1 MQQTEIQR
9 TKNRDKTTK
18 SKISKKEEK
27 RDVTTRTRIR
37 TTSSSRIPH
46 DITMNEDDDDE
57 AMAPPMPPP
66 TTTTGDAVSA
76 KAAASKELLLLLN
89 ESKSTGEEEK
99 FLNSLNTE
107 RNRSETITEQCFH
120 KLSKRGGCSE
130 SIAKI
135 TEIMQLEKDFRK
147 KYHGNRIMYKN
158 WFWLHED
165 EKTDLVPIY

>member
-1 MQQTEIQR
+1 MRRKNFSTLETRNAIVR
-9 TKNRDKTTK
+9 HHSPPPSKVSSFENSPKKKTKQITK
-18 SKISKKEEK
+18 SSI
-27 RDVTTRTRIR
+27 
-37 TTSSSRIPH
+37 SSRVIS
-46 DITMNEDDDDE
+46 TEAEDDYIL
-57 AMAPPMPPP
+57 
-66 TTTTGDAVSA
+66 
-76 KAAASKELLLLLN
+76 KN
-89 ESKSTGEEEK
+89 
-99 FLNSLNTE
+99 NSDV
-107 RNRSETITEQCFH
+107 ETLSNFAYPEIITEQCFH

>member
-1 MQQTEIQR
+1 
-9 TKNRDKTTK
+9 
-18 SKISKKEEK
+18 
-27 RDVTTRTRIR
+27 
-37 TTSSSRIPH
+37 
-46 DITMNEDDDDE
+46 MNDDDDE
-57 AMAPPMPPP
+57 AMPPP
-66 TTTTGDAVSA
+66 KPTVTIGSPTSSEKEAAKPPPLARIITTASVSSPP
-76 KAAASKELLLLLN
+76 KNCSK
-89 ESKSTGEEEK
+89 KQKTDKKEK
-99 FLNSLNTE
+99 ETLVEVLHEDEDDYILEN
-107 RNRSETITEQCFH
+107 NRGVKTLTNFAYPEMITEQCFH